1 MLDMLGDFFALL
13 FCFSFLGV
21 CGLTGFIIF
30 NHFKKKDNKKYKPY
44 LIGCIVVFIAS
55 FILTGVTL
63 DSTKDSQTKKE
74 QPQTV
79 VKTEKCSYNI
89 INEENTSFG
98 NVKRYQLDVVVDGK
112 PTADE
117 LKEICN
123 AVAEDYK
130 ETNNYNTLFIF
141 LCDSEYY
148 CKNPDEVL
156 PTLGKAEYTPEG
168 ENYNIKD
175 KDWSKQPTEQEA
187 ELYYK
192 LRTAFKEA
200 RELNPDVI
208 QLDEDKIISE
218 LAKENDT
225 TPEKIEAINLKVMTW
240 SM

>member
-1 MLDMLGDFFALL
+1 MEENRKKEIYEEEKMRMEAQEKLKEEKEAKETAQGCLGCL
-13 FCFSFLGV
+13 
-21 CGLTGFIIF
+21 GFI
-30 NHFKKKDNKKYKPY
+30 
-44 LIGCIVVFIAS
+44 LIIILIA
-55 FILTGVTL
+55 TL
-63 DSTKDSQTKKE
+63 SSCFGGGDKDSKY
-74 QPQTV
+74 
-79 VKTEKCSYNI
+79 SYNI

-98 NVKRYQLDVVVDGK
+98 NIKRYQLDVVVDGK

-117 LKEICN
+117 LKEVCN

-130 ETNNYNTLFIF
+130 ETNSYNTLFIF

-200 RELNPDVI
+200 HELNPDVI